1 MDKFLETIMNFIN
14 ENTTLLIII
23 CVFLILVLI
32 GYLIDNS
39 IKTKKLE
46 KQMIKDEKEDK
57 KETIVNNDIPSIV
70 KEEKKSEID
79 PNMEIDLDF
88 RTDEEKERDN
98 NKSVFDPNMEIDLNF
113 RTDEEKERD
122 NKLESPEPIVNEVSV
137 DPAIND
143 LLLRDFASNNI
154 EENNEEEISINP
166 INDVYNLDM
175 PEEEVVEAP
184 KEDSLY
190 KNDKKLSDIFKK
202 KSPVNEKPNLE
213 KTEDY
218 SNELDK
224 ILKKLNEVSGSD
236 DSTLDETTDFSN
248 MF

>member
-79 PNMEIDLDF
+79 PNMEIDLD
-88 RTDEEKERDN
+88 
-98 NKSVFDPNMEIDLNF
+98 F